1 MLNFTYENPTKIVFG
16 RNKVV
21 DLKELV
27 PAQAK
32 VMITY
37 GGNSAERSGLLD
49 EVRSVIGERIVSEFG
64 GITANPKFERLIE
77 ALPIIKEQHVDFL
90 LAVGGGSVIDG
101 TKFIAAAAMLPA
113 NQDPW
118 TLLSEHAKIEA
129 ALPLGTILTL
139 PATGSEMN
147 GNAVVS
153 RLSTGQ
159 KLDMHGI
166 LLYPLFS
173 ILDPEYTFSLPPRQI
188 ANGIVD
194 SFVHVAEQY
203 LTYPVKADISD
214 RFAESV
220 IAVLLEQGPQ
230 TFKNPHD
237 YESRANFMWAA
248 TMALNGLIAAG
259 VPEDW
264 ATHYIGHQ
272 ITALKGIDHGRT
284 LAAILPSLL
293 RYDQKNKQEKI
304 LQLGNRVLG
313 TTTVED
319 TIKAIENFFLSLDV
333 PVSLKAYDF
342 TAADVEAVIHTLQ
355 ISGLT
360 ALGEKKQFGLDDVRA
375 ILEMAMKA

>member
-37 GGNSAERSGLLD
+37 GGNSAERSGLID

-118 TLLSEHAKIEA
+118 TLLSEHAKIES

-166 LLYPLFS
+166 LLYPRFS

-333 PVSLKAYDF
+333 PVSLKAYEF
-342 TAADVEAVIHTLQ
+342 TVADVEAVIHTLQ

>member
-1 MLNFTYENPTKIVFG
+1 
-16 RNKVV
+16 
-21 DLKELV
+21 
-27 PAQAK
+27 
-32 VMITY
+32 
-37 GGNSAERSGLLD
+37 
-49 EVRSVIGERIVSEFG
+49 
-64 GITANPKFERLIE
+64 
-77 ALPIIKEQHVDFL
+77 
-90 LAVGGGSVIDG
+90 
-101 TKFIAAAAMLPA
+101 
-113 NQDPW
+113 
-118 TLLSEHAKIEA
+118 
-129 ALPLGTILTL
+129 
-139 PATGSEMN
+139 
-147 GNAVVS
+147 
-153 RLSTGQ
+153 
-159 KLDMHGI
+159 MHGI
-166 LLYPLFS
+166 LLYPRFS

-333 PVSLKAYDF
+333 PVSLKAYEF
-342 TAADVEAVIHTLQ
+342 TVADVEAVIHTLQ

>member
-1 MLNFTYENPTKIVFG
+1 M
-16 RNKVV
+16 
-21 DLKELV
+21 
-27 PAQAK
+27 
-32 VMITY
+32 
-37 GGNSAERSGLLD
+37 
-49 EVRSVIGERIVSEFG
+49 
-64 GITANPKFERLIE
+64 
-77 ALPIIKEQHVDFL
+77 
-90 LAVGGGSVIDG
+90 
-101 TKFIAAAAMLPA
+101 
-113 NQDPW
+113 
-118 TLLSEHAKIEA
+118 
-129 ALPLGTILTL
+129 
-139 PATGSEMN
+139 
-147 GNAVVS
+147 
-153 RLSTGQ
+153 
-159 KLDMHGI
+159 
-166 LLYPLFS
+166 LYPRFS
-173 ILDPEYTFSLPPRQI
+173 ILDPEYTFSLPLRQI

-203 LTYPVKADISD
+203 LTYPAKADISD

-220 IAVLLEQGPQ
+220 IAVLLERGRQ

>member
-1 MLNFTYENPTKIVFG
+1 
-16 RNKVV
+16 
-21 DLKELV
+21 
-27 PAQAK
+27 
-32 VMITY
+32 
-37 GGNSAERSGLLD
+37 
-49 EVRSVIGERIVSEFG
+49 
-64 GITANPKFERLIE
+64 
-77 ALPIIKEQHVDFL
+77 
-90 LAVGGGSVIDG
+90 
-101 TKFIAAAAMLPA
+101 
-113 NQDPW
+113 
-118 TLLSEHAKIEA
+118 
-129 ALPLGTILTL
+129 
-139 PATGSEMN
+139 
-147 GNAVVS
+147 
-153 RLSTGQ
+153 
-159 KLDMHGI
+159 
-166 LLYPLFS
+166 
-173 ILDPEYTFSLPPRQI
+173 
-188 ANGIVD
+188 
-194 SFVHVAEQY
+194 
-203 LTYPVKADISD
+203 
-214 RFAESV
+214 
-220 IAVLLEQGPQ
+220 
-230 TFKNPHD
+230 
-237 YESRANFMWAA
+237 MWAA

>member
-118 TLLSEHAKIEA
+118 TLLSEHAKIEV

-166 LLYPLFS
+166 LLYPRFS

>member
-113 NQDPW
+113 SQDPW

-166 LLYPLFS
+166 LLYPRFS

>member
-1 MLNFTYENPTKIVFG
+1 M
-16 RNKVV
+16 V

-166 LLYPLFS
+166 LLYPRFS

>member
-101 TKFIAAAAMLPA
+101 TKFIATAAMLPA
-113 NQDPW
+113 YQDPW

-166 LLYPLFS
+166 LLYPRFS

-333 PVSLKAYDF
+333 PVSLKAYEF
-342 TAADVEAVIHTLQ
+342 TVADVEAVIHTLQ